1 MTEPVGGDRPTVYP
15 VFGAVEDLLLNIL
28 REYFEGQ
35 DVHVYEKYHEGIQ
48 LPAVIPLSANKS
60 GVVAYQTPE
69 DQWLR
74 SAMVELNTI
83 ASGPER
89 DKINAQ
95 LQEACRHALYEAW
108 FAQKTYPGIGVI
120 NKVSNSNYARPESDW
135 ATSSHAVQYA
145 KLPNG
150 ASRYEAIYRLLIRP
164 PKASTYDNPFI
175 PTLESRLDRLSPEKE

>member
-1 MTEPVGGDRPTVYP
+1 MTDFGSRGTIYP
-15 VFGAVEDLLLNIL
+15 IFGAIEDLMLYVLKD
-28 REYFEGQ
+28 YFKDRD
-35 DVHVYEKYHEGIQ
+35 DVHVYEKYSEGIK

-69 DQWLR
+69 DQWVR

-83 ASGPER
+83 ANGPDR
-89 DKINAQ
+89 DLINSQ

-108 FAQKTYPGIGVI
+108 FHQRSYPGIGVI

-150 ASRYEAIYRLLIRP
+150 ASRYEAIYRFLIRP
-164 PKASTYDNPFI
+164 PSASTYNNPFI
-175 PTLESRLDRLSPEKE
+175 STPEGRIQRLSPEKE